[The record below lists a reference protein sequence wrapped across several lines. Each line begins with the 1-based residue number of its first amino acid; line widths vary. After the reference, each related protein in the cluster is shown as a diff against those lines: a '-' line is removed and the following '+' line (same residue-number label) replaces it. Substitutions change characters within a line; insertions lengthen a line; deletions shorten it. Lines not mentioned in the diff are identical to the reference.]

1 MQVSDAIRSR
11 RSIRR
16 FSPRELDPAMLEQLA
31 ELGRLYAS
39 GGNRQPIRFAVLSA
53 GEARQQLFATLK
65 WAMYLPGFEIR
76 PEQQP
81 TGYIL
86 LLRDSRVSSGACGFD
101 LGAAATTVMLAAR
114 EQGLDSCCLASFSR
128 EKVTELLGLSEA
140 LVPEL
145 VIALG
150 YADQESRA
158 VDMAEDYR
166 YFETPDGVLNVPK
179 LTPEAALVYSDAK
192 GNGR

>member
-1 MQVSDAIRSR
+1 MQVFEAIGSR

-16 FSPRELDPAMLEQLA
+16 FLPRQIPAETLKQLV

-39 GGNRQPIRFAVLSA
+39 GGNRQPLRFAILA
-53 GEARQQLFATLK
+53 EKEARQQLFATLK
-65 WAMYLPGFEIR
+65 WAMYLSGFEIR

-81 TGYIL
+81 TGYIR
-86 LLRDSRVSSGACGFD
+86 LLRDSRVSQDCQFD

-114 EQGLDSCCLASFSR
+114 EQGLDTCCLASFSR
-128 EKVTELLGLSEA
+128 EKVTELLGLSEE

-150 YADQESRA
+150 YGDQESRA
-158 VDMAEDYR
+158 VDMDGDFR
-166 YFETPDGVLNVPK
+166 YFETPDGALNVPK
-179 LTPEAALVYSDAK
+179 LTMEDALIYSDIP
-192 GNGR
+192 

>member
-1 MQVSDAIRSR
+1 MQVQDAIVSR

-16 FSPRELDPAMLEQLA
+16 FLPKEIAPGALEQLVQ
-31 ELGRLYAS
+31 LGRLYAS
-39 GGNRQPIRFAVLSA
+39 GGNRQPLRFAILA
-53 GEARQQLFATLK
+53 EKEARQQLFATLK
-65 WAMYLPGFEIR
+65 WAMYLPEFEIR

-81 TGYIL
+81 TGYII
-86 LLRDSRVSSGACGFD
+86 LLRDSHVSKACGFD

-114 EQGLDSCCLASFSR
+114 EQGLDTCCLASFSA
-128 EKVTELLGLSEA
+128 EKVRALLGLSEE

-166 YFETPDGVLNVPK
+166 YFETPDGALNVPK
-179 LTPEAALVYSDAK
+179 LTIENALIYSDIP
-192 GNGR
+192 